1 MVERGMKLIR
11 YATCLVMLVSI
22 NSMAASW
29 RINYPRPLSES
40 DRRSEY
46 PLKLLA
52 LALDQTGV
60 NYRLIASDRIMSQ
73 SKALKRL
80 MDNREVNVVWSMTDE
95 QREEMLL
102 PVRIPIYKG
111 LIGWRLFLI
120 RKDMDSRFKYIQSL
134 EHLLKLN
141 PIQGN
146 DWPDTKIMQANG
158 FDVITGPDHDALFDM
173 LAAAQG
179 DFFPRSLVEI
189 WDEVETNNPNN
200 SLEIESKQGLRY
212 PAAVYYF
219 VNKKSVPL
227 ANLIQTGLEI
237 AIKNGKFDEL
247 FLEVHQPYIDAA
259 DLKNR
264 TFYQLQN
271 SYLPLKTPLH
281 RKELWFENKQPIVT
295 TAEPES

>member
-1 MVERGMKLIR
+1 MNMVRAGLLLL
-11 YATCLVMLVSI
+11 AVVSFTCS
-22 NSMAASW
+22 AASW
-29 RINYPRPLSES
+29 RINYPRPFS
-40 DRRSEY
+40 DDDKRSEY

-60 NYRLIASDRIMSQ
+60 NYRLIASDRIMPQ

-95 QREEMLL
+95 QREDMLL

-111 LIGWRLFLI
+111 LIGWRIFLI
-120 RKDMDSRFKYIQSL
+120 RKDMNSRFKYIQNL

-141 PIQGN
+141 PIQGS

-158 FDVITGPDHDALFDM
+158 FEVLTANDHDALFGM

-179 DFFPRSLVEI
+179 DFFPRSIVEI
-189 WDEVETNNPNN
+189 WDEFETNNSNN
-200 SLEIESKQGLRY
+200 NLEIESKLGVRY
-212 PAAVYYF
+212 PAAMYYF

-227 ANLIQTGLEI
+227 ANLIQTGLEM

-271 SYLPLKTPLH
+271 SYLPIKTPLH

-295 TAEPES
+295 TEEPES

>member
-1 MVERGMKLIR
+1 MNRFTGPLLLI
-11 YATCLVMLVSI
+11 ALLSFTCS
-22 NSMAASW
+22 AASW
-29 RINYPRPLSES
+29 RINYPRPLSDN

-60 NYRLIASDRIMSQ
+60 NYHLIASDRIMPQ

-111 LIGWRLFLI
+111 LIGWRIFLI

-134 EHLLKLN
+134 DHLLKLN
-141 PIQGN
+141 PIQGG

-158 FDVITGPDHDALFDM
+158 FEVITAADHDTLFSM
-173 LAAAQG
+173 LSSAQG
-179 DFFPRSLVEI
+179 DFFPRSIVEV
-189 WDEVETNNPNN
+189 WDEIETNNPRDN
-200 SLEIESKQGLRY
+200 LTIESKLGLRY
-212 PAAVYYF
+212 PAAMYYF

-227 ANLIQTGLEI
+227 AKLIETGLEM

-247 FLEVHQPYIDAA
+247 FLDVHQPFIDAA

-271 SYLPLKTPLH
+271 SYLPVNVPLH
-281 RKELWFENKQPIVT
+281 RKELWFDDKEPIVT
-295 TAEPES
+295 TEEASNNEY

>member
-1 MVERGMKLIR
+1 M
-11 YATCLVMLVSI
+11 
-22 NSMAASW
+22 
-29 RINYPRPLSES
+29 SEN
-40 DRRSEY
+40 DKGSEY

-60 NYRLIASDRIMSQ
+60 NYRLIASDRIMPQ

-95 QREEMLL
+95 QREEVLL

-111 LIGWRLFLI
+111 LIGWRIFLI

-141 PIQGN
+141 PIQGS
-146 DWPDTKIMQANG
+146 DWPDTRIMQANG
-158 FDVITGPDHDALFDM
+158 FDVLTASDHDALFGM
-173 LAAAQG
+173 LVSAQG
-179 DFFPRSLVEI
+179 DFFPRSIVEI
-189 WDEVETNNPNN
+189 WDELENNN
-200 SLEIESKQGLRY
+200 SRNNLEIENKLGVRY
-212 PAAVYYF
+212 PAAMYYF

-227 ANLIQTGLEI
+227 ANLIQTGLEM

-247 FLEVHQPYIDAA
+247 FLQVHQPYIDAS

-271 SYLPLKTPLH
+271 SYLPIKTPLH
-281 RKELWFENKQPIVT
+281 RKELWFENKQPIVNT
-295 TAEPES
+295 EEPES

>member
-1 MVERGMKLIR
+1 MNMVRAGLLLL
-11 YATCLVMLVSI
+11 AVVSFTCS
-22 NSMAASW
+22 AASW
-29 RINYPRPLSES
+29 RINYPRPFS
-40 DRRSEY
+40 DDDKRSEY

-60 NYRLIASDRIMSQ
+60 NYRLIASDRIMPQ

-95 QREEMLL
+95 QREDMLL

-111 LIGWRLFLI
+111 LIGWRIFLI
-120 RKDMDSRFKYIQSL
+120 RKDMNSRFKYIQNL

-141 PIQGN
+141 PIQGS

-158 FDVITGPDHDALFDM
+158 FEVLTANDHDALFGM

-179 DFFPRSLVEI
+179 DFFPRSIVEI
-189 WDEVETNNPNN
+189 WDEFETNNSNN
-200 SLEIESKQGLRY
+200 NLEIESKLGVRY
-212 PAAVYYF
+212 PAAMYYF

-227 ANLIQTGLEI
+227 ANLIQTGLEM

-271 SYLPLKTPLH
+271 SYLPIKTPLH

-295 TAEPES
+295 TDPIEP

>member
-1 MVERGMKLIR
+1 MNRFTGPLLLI
-11 YATCLVMLVSI
+11 ALLSFTCS
-22 NSMAASW
+22 AASW
-29 RINYPRPLSES
+29 RIHYPRPLSDN

-60 NYRLIASDRIMSQ
+60 KYQLIASDRIMPQ

-111 LIGWRLFLI
+111 LIGWRIFLI
-120 RKDMDSRFKYIQSL
+120 RKDMDSRFKYIQNL
-134 EHLLKLN
+134 DHLLKLN
-141 PIQGN
+141 PIQGG

-158 FDVITGPDHDALFDM
+158 FEVITAADHDTLFSM
-173 LAAAQG
+173 LSSAQG
-179 DFFPRSLVEI
+179 DFFPRSIVEV
-189 WDEVETNNPNN
+189 WDEIETNNPRDN
-200 SLEIESKQGLRY
+200 LTIESKLGLRY
-212 PAAVYYF
+212 PAAMYYF

-227 ANLIQTGLEI
+227 AKLIETGLEM
-237 AIKNGKFDEL
+237 ALKNGKFDEL
-247 FLEVHQPYIDAA
+247 FLEVHQPFIDAA

-264 TFYQLQN
+264 TFYPLQN
-271 SYLPLKTPLH
+271 SYLPVNVPLH
-281 RKELWFENKQPIVT
+281 RKELWFDNKEPIVST
-295 TAEPES
+295 EEVKSNEY